1 MEYIGATGKQP
12 KIRMK
17 EHEADSKVVF
27 RKKSGKKRKD
37 KLSGLSEHLKNKKHK
52 LDQSS
57 LRFWQKKIIG
67 NADQRRLISLVNTSI
82 KHHF

>member
-1 MEYIGATGKQP
+1 MKQKILAPKGKKVKKQLVVYSVRCKSKRCKMEYIGATGKQP

-17 EHEADSKVVF
+17 EHEADSKVDF

-52 LDQSS
+52 LD
-57 LRFWQKKIIG
+57 
-67 NADQRRLISLVNTSI
+67 
-82 KHHF
+82 